1 MVNYD
6 ELWFMVNISTM
17 GITYS
22 ELVYTPQR
30 DNINHY
36 LIV

>member
-6 ELWFMVNISTM
+6 ELWFMVNISIR

-22 ELVYTPQR
+22 ELVYTLQR